1 MDGIEA
7 GSDTRPAIEAL
18 VDEEWKAVRLKD
30 TGRRTTS
37 VVDVQGRL
45 SRVADVAD
53 APRLALSEERRSA
66 LNRPSDRA
74 GSRRRSRVDRLSPY
88 VAGGAAAREEFRP

>member
-7 GSDTRPAIEAL
+7 DSDTRPAIEAL

-53 APRLALSEERRSA
+53 ASRLAVSEGRRSA
-66 LNRPSDRA
+66 LN
-74 GSRRRSRVDRLSPY
+74 
-88 VAGGAAAREEFRP
+88 